1 MIIFA
6 DCCALPSCPCINDKL
21 KRMRTSLIA
30 RTAFFLLSAILPA
43 VSFSQDNIIDQVVW
57 VVGDEAILKSE
68 VEEERLVALSER
80 RDIDGDPYCVIPEQL
95 AIQKLFLNQ
104 AEIDSIEVGDSE
116 IISRVDA
123 QINFYIQQIGSEEK
137 VEEYFNKTM
146 TQIREKLRQNI
157 RDGLTAQRVQQ
168 EIVGEIKV
176 TPSEVRNYFNDLPY
190 DSIPYIPTNVEVQL
204 ITKEP
209 TVPQVEIDAVK
220 AKLREFTE
228 RVNSGETSFSTLA
241 LLYSEDP
248 GSRVRG
254 GELGF
259 MGRGQLLPEF
269 ANVAFNLQ
277 DPNKVSKIV
286 ETEYGY
292 HIIQLIEK
300 RGDRINCRHIL
311 LRPHV
316 PAEAIDSSLIALDS
330 IADNIRNGKY
340 TFEQA
345 ALYISDDKDTRLN
358 NGLMPNPYDNT
369 SKFQMQQLPQEIAKV
384 VDGLNVGEIS
394 DPFTMLDDN
403 GKEVCAIVKL
413 KTKIDGHKATISE
426 DYQRLKDLVM
436 EKLGEEKLKEWIK
449 EKLKT
454 TYVRI
459 DPEWRNCDFKYDG
472 WVKD

>member
-1 MIIFA
+1 MIRTIT
-6 DCCALPSCPCINDKL
+6 LPKPIL
-21 KRMRTSLIA
+21 LLISVII
-30 RTAFFLLSAILPA
+30 SAA
-43 VSFSQDNIIDQVVW
+43 TYAQDNIIDQVVW

-68 VEEERLVALSER
+68 VEEERLNALMEH
-80 RDIDGDPYCVIPEQL
+80 RDLDGDPYCVIPEQL

-104 AEIDSIEVGDSE
+104 AEIDSIEVTESE
-116 IISRVDA
+116 VIARLDA
-123 QINFYIQQIGSEEK
+123 QLNFMIQQIGSEEK

-157 RDGLTAQRVQQ
+157 HDGLTAQRMQQ
-168 EIVGEIKV
+168 EIVGETKV
-176 TPSEVRNYFNDLPY
+176 TPAEVRNFFNQLPY
-190 DSIPYIPTNVEVQL
+190 DSIPYIPTNVEVQI
-204 ITKEP
+204 ITREP
-209 TVPQVEIDAVK
+209 KVPQKEVDAVK
-220 AKLREFTE
+220 AQLREFTD
-228 RVNSGETSFSTLA
+228 RINSGETSFSTLA

-248 GSRVRG
+248 GSRMRG

-286 ETEYGY
+286 ETEYGF

-311 LRPHV
+311 LRPHI
-316 PAEAIDSSLIALDS
+316 PSEAIDSAMLTLDS
-330 IADNIRNGKY
+330 IADNIRNAKY

-345 ALYISDDKDTRLN
+345 ALYLSDDKDTRLN

-369 SKFQMQQLPQEIAKV
+369 SKFEMQQLPQEIARV
-384 VDGLNVGEIS
+384 VDALKVGEIS
-394 DPFTMLDDN
+394 DPFTMVTDN
-403 GKEVCAIVKL
+403 GMEVCAIVKL
-413 KTKIDGHKATISE
+413 KTKTEGHKATISE
-426 DYQRLKDLVM
+426 DYQRLKDLVTQQM
-436 EKLGEEKLKEWIK
+436 GEEKLKEWIK

-459 DPEWRNCDFKYDG
+459 DPAWRNCDFKYEG
-472 WVKD
+472 WIKE

>member
-1 MIIFA
+1 MKISVGLRAFLFVGLLLAAKICFA
-6 DCCALPSCPCINDKL
+6 
-21 KRMRTSLIA
+21 
-30 RTAFFLLSAILPA
+30 
-43 VSFSQDNIIDQVVW
+43 QDNVIDQVVW

-68 VEEERLVALSER
+68 VEEARLNALYER
-80 RDIDGDPYCVIPEQL
+80 RKIEGDPYCTIPEEI

-104 AEIDSIEVGDSE
+104 AKIDSIEVTDAE
-116 IISRVDA
+116 VIQRVDA
-123 QINFYIQQIGSEEK
+123 QLNWTIQQIGSEEK
-137 VEEYFNKTM
+137 MEEYFNKTK
-146 TQIREKLRQNI
+146 TQIREQLRQNI
-157 RDGLTAQRVQQ
+157 RDGLIAQKMQQ
-168 EIVGEIKV
+168 EIVGDIKL
-176 TPSEVRNYFNDLPY
+176 TPADVRNYYNQLPY
-190 DSIPYIPTNVEVQL
+190 DSIPYIPTTVEVQI

-209 TVPQVEIDAVK
+209 KVPQKEIDDVK

-228 RVNSGETSFSTLA
+228 RITSGESSFSTLA

-277 DPNKVSKIV
+277 EPKKVSKIV

-311 LRPHV
+311 MRPHV
-316 PAEAIDSSLIALDS
+316 PVEAVDSALIGLDS
-330 IADNIRNGKY
+330 IADNIRNAKY
-340 TFEQA
+340 SFDQA
-345 ALYISDDKDTRLN
+345 AYYISDDKDTRLN

-369 SKFQMQQLPQEIAKV
+369 SRFEMQQLPQEVARE
-384 VDGLNVGEIS
+384 VDKLKVGEIS
-394 DPFTMLDDN
+394 DPFTMLDEK
-403 GKEVCAIVKL
+403 GKEVCAIIKL
-413 KTKIDGHKATISE
+413 KSKIEGHKATLSD
-426 DYQRLKDLVM
+426 DYQRMKALVTA
-436 EKLGEEKLKEWIK
+436 KLGEEKIKEWIK

-459 DPEWRNCDFKYDG
+459 DPEWRNCEFKYEG
-472 WVKD
+472 WIKE

>member
-1 MIIFA
+1 M
-6 DCCALPSCPCINDKL
+6 L
-21 KRMRTSLIA
+21 
-30 RTAFFLLSAILPA
+30 
-43 VSFSQDNIIDQVVW
+43 FSQDNIIDQVVW

-68 VEEERLVALSER
+68 VEEERLAALSER

-104 AEIDSIEVGDSE
+104 AEIDSIEVDDSE

-123 QINFYIQQIGSEEK
+123 QINFFIQQIGSEEK

-146 TQIREKLRQNI
+146 TQIREKLRQNV

-176 TPSEVRNYFNDLPY
+176 TPAEVRNYFNSLPY
-190 DSIPYIPTNVEVQL
+190 DSIPYIPTNVEVQI

-228 RVNSGETSFSTLA
+228 RVTSGETSFSTLA

-316 PAEAIDSSLIALDS
+316 PAEAIDSSLVGLDS
-330 IADNIRNGKY
+330 IADNIRNNKY

-413 KTKIDGHKATISE
+413 KTKIEGHKATISE
-426 DYQRLKDLVM
+426 DYQRLKDLVTAKM
-436 EKLGEEKLKEWIK
+436 GEEKLKEWIK

-454 TYVRI
+454 TYGRI
-459 DPEWRNCDFKYDG
+459 DPEWRNCDFKYEG

>member
-1 MIIFA
+1 MIRIIT
-6 DCCALPSCPCINDKL
+6 LPKPIL
-21 KRMRTSLIA
+21 LLISVII
-30 RTAFFLLSAILPA
+30 SAA
-43 VSFSQDNIIDQVVW
+43 TYAQDNIIDQVVW

-68 VEEERLVALSER
+68 VEEERLNALMEH
-80 RDIDGDPYCVIPEQL
+80 RDLDGDPYCVIPEQL

-104 AEIDSIEVGDSE
+104 AEIDSIEVTESE
-116 IISRVDA
+116 VIARLDA
-123 QINFYIQQIGSEEK
+123 QLNFMIQQIGSEEK

-157 RDGLTAQRVQQ
+157 HDGLTAQRMQQ

-176 TPSEVRNYFNDLPY
+176 TPAEVRNFFNQLPY
-190 DSIPYIPTNVEVQL
+190 DSIPYIPTNVEVQI
-204 ITKEP
+204 ITREP
-209 TVPQVEIDAVK
+209 KVPQKEVDAVK
-220 AKLREFTE
+220 AQLREFTD
-228 RVNSGETSFSTLA
+228 RINSGETSFSTLA

-248 GSRVRG
+248 GSRMRG

-286 ETEYGY
+286 ETEYGF

-311 LRPHV
+311 LRPHI
-316 PAEAIDSSLIALDS
+316 PSEAIDSAMLTLDS
-330 IADNIRNGKY
+330 IADNIRNAKY

-345 ALYISDDKDTRLN
+345 ALYLSDDKDTRLN

-369 SKFQMQQLPQEIAKV
+369 SKFEMQQLPQEIARV
-384 VDGLNVGEIS
+384 VDALKVGEIS
-394 DPFTMLDDN
+394 DPFTMVTDN
-403 GKEVCAIVKL
+403 GMEVCAIVKL
-413 KTKIDGHKATISE
+413 KTKTEGHKATISE
-426 DYQRLKDLVM
+426 DYQRLKDLVTQQM
-436 EKLGEEKLKEWIK
+436 GEEKLKEWIK

-459 DPEWRNCDFKYDG
+459 DPAWRNCDFKYEG
-472 WVKD
+472 WIKE

>member
-1 MIIFA
+1 MIRTIT
-6 DCCALPSCPCINDKL
+6 LPKPIL
-21 KRMRTSLIA
+21 LLISVII
-30 RTAFFLLSAILPA
+30 SAA
-43 VSFSQDNIIDQVVW
+43 TYAQDNIIDQVVW

-68 VEEERLVALSER
+68 VEEERLNALMEH
-80 RDIDGDPYCVIPEQL
+80 RDLDGDPYCVIPEQL

-104 AEIDSIEVGDSE
+104 AEIDSIEVTESE
-116 IISRVDA
+116 VIARLDA
-123 QINFYIQQIGSEEK
+123 QLNFMIQQIGSEEK

-157 RDGLTAQRVQQ
+157 HDGLTAQRMQQ

-176 TPSEVRNYFNDLPY
+176 TPAEVRNFFNQLPY
-190 DSIPYIPTNVEVQL
+190 DSIPYIPTNVEVQI
-204 ITKEP
+204 ITREP
-209 TVPQVEIDAVK
+209 KVPQKEVDAVK
-220 AKLREFTE
+220 AQLREFAD
-228 RVNSGETSFSTLA
+228 RINSGETSFSTLA

-248 GSRVRG
+248 GSRMRG

-286 ETEYGY
+286 ETEYGF

-311 LRPHV
+311 LRPHI
-316 PAEAIDSSLIALDS
+316 PSEAIDSAMLTLDS
-330 IADNIRNGKY
+330 IADNIRNAKY

-345 ALYISDDKDTRLN
+345 ALYLSDDKDTRLN

-369 SKFQMQQLPQEIAKV
+369 SKFEMQQLPQEIARV
-384 VDGLNVGEIS
+384 VDALKVGEIS
-394 DPFTMLDDN
+394 DPFTMVTDN
-403 GKEVCAIVKL
+403 GMEVCAIVKL
-413 KTKIDGHKATISE
+413 KTKTEGHKATISE
-426 DYQRLKDLVM
+426 DYQRLKDLVTQQM
-436 EKLGEEKLKEWIK
+436 GEEKLKEWIK

-459 DPEWRNCDFKYDG
+459 DPAWRNCDFKYEG
-472 WVKD
+472 WIKE

>member
-1 MIIFA
+1 MKISVGLRAFLFVGLLLAAKICFA
-6 DCCALPSCPCINDKL
+6 
-21 KRMRTSLIA
+21 
-30 RTAFFLLSAILPA
+30 
-43 VSFSQDNIIDQVVW
+43 QDNVIDQVVW

-68 VEEERLVALSER
+68 VEEARLNALYER
-80 RDIDGDPYCVIPEQL
+80 RKIEGDPYCTIPEEI

-104 AEIDSIEVGDSE
+104 AKIDSIEVTDAE
-116 IISRVDA
+116 VIQRVDA
-123 QINFYIQQIGSEEK
+123 QLNWTIQQIGSEEK
-137 VEEYFNKTM
+137 MEEYFNKTK
-146 TQIREKLRQNI
+146 TQIREQLRQNI
-157 RDGLTAQRVQQ
+157 RDGLIAQKMQQ
-168 EIVGEIKV
+168 EIVGDIKL
-176 TPSEVRNYFNDLPY
+176 TPADVRNYYNQLPY
-190 DSIPYIPTNVEVQL
+190 DSIPYIPTTVEVQI

-209 TVPQVEIDAVK
+209 KVPQKEIDDVK

-228 RVNSGETSFSTLA
+228 RIISGESSFSTLA

-277 DPNKVSKIV
+277 DPKKVSKIV

-311 LRPHV
+311 MRPHV
-316 PAEAIDSSLIALDS
+316 PAEAVDSALIGLDS
-330 IADNIRNGKY
+330 IADNIRNAKY
-340 TFEQA
+340 SFDQA
-345 ALYISDDKDTRLN
+345 AYYISDDKDTRLN

-369 SKFQMQQLPQEIAKV
+369 SRFEMQQLPQEVARE
-384 VDGLNVGEIS
+384 VDKLKVGEIS
-394 DPFTMLDDN
+394 DPFTMLDEK
-403 GKEVCAIVKL
+403 GKEVCAIIKL
-413 KTKIDGHKATISE
+413 KSKIEGHKATLSD
-426 DYQRLKDLVM
+426 DYQRMKALVTA
-436 EKLGEEKLKEWIK
+436 KLGEEKIKEWIK

-459 DPEWRNCDFKYDG
+459 DPEWRNCEFKYEG
-472 WVKD
+472 WIKE

>member
-1 MIIFA
+1 MIRTIT
-6 DCCALPSCPCINDKL
+6 LPKPIL
-21 KRMRTSLIA
+21 LLISVII
-30 RTAFFLLSAILPA
+30 SAA
-43 VSFSQDNIIDQVVW
+43 TYAQDNIIDQVVW

-68 VEEERLVALSER
+68 VEEERLNALMEH
-80 RDIDGDPYCVIPEQL
+80 RDLDGDPYCVIPEQL

-104 AEIDSIEVGDSE
+104 AEIDSIEVTESE
-116 IISRVDA
+116 VIARLDA
-123 QINFYIQQIGSEEK
+123 QLNFMIRQIGSEEK

-157 RDGLTAQRVQQ
+157 HDGLTAQRMQQ

-176 TPSEVRNYFNDLPY
+176 TPAEVRNFFNQLPY
-190 DSIPYIPTNVEVQL
+190 DSIPYIPTNVEVQI
-204 ITKEP
+204 ITREP
-209 TVPQVEIDAVK
+209 KVPQKEVDAVK
-220 AKLREFTE
+220 AQLREFTD
-228 RVNSGETSFSTLA
+228 RINSGETSFSTLA

-248 GSRVRG
+248 GSRMRG

-286 ETEYGY
+286 ETEYGF

-311 LRPHV
+311 LRPHI
-316 PAEAIDSSLIALDS
+316 PSEAIDSAMLTLDS
-330 IADNIRNGKY
+330 IADNIRNAKY

-345 ALYISDDKDTRLN
+345 ALYLSDDKDTRLN

-369 SKFQMQQLPQEIAKV
+369 SKFEMQQLPQEIARV
-384 VDGLNVGEIS
+384 VDALKVGEIS
-394 DPFTMLDDN
+394 DPFTMVTDN
-403 GKEVCAIVKL
+403 GMEVCAIVKL
-413 KTKIDGHKATISE
+413 KTKTEGHKATISE
-426 DYQRLKDLVM
+426 DYQRLKDLVTQQM
-436 EKLGEEKLKEWIK
+436 GEEKLKEWIK

-459 DPEWRNCDFKYDG
+459 DPAWRNCDFKYEG
-472 WVKD
+472 WIKE

>member
-1 MIIFA
+1 MIRTIT
-6 DCCALPSCPCINDKL
+6 LPKPIL
-21 KRMRTSLIA
+21 LLISVI
-30 RTAFFLLSAILPA
+30 LSAA
-43 VSFSQDNIIDQVVW
+43 TYAQDNIIDQVVW

-68 VEEERLVALSER
+68 VEEERLNALMEH
-80 RDIDGDPYCVIPEQL
+80 RDLDGDPYCVIPEQL

-104 AEIDSIEVGDSE
+104 AEIDSIEVTESE
-116 IISRVDA
+116 VIARLDA
-123 QINFYIQQIGSEEK
+123 QLNFMIQQIGSEEK

-157 RDGLTAQRVQQ
+157 HDGLTAQRMQQ

-176 TPSEVRNYFNDLPY
+176 TPAEVRNFFNQLPY
-190 DSIPYIPTNVEVQL
+190 DSIPYIPTNVEVQI
-204 ITKEP
+204 ITREP
-209 TVPQVEIDAVK
+209 KVPQKEVDAVK
-220 AKLREFTE
+220 AQLREFAD
-228 RVNSGETSFSTLA
+228 RINSGETSFSTLA

-248 GSRVRG
+248 GSRMRG

-286 ETEYGY
+286 ETEYGF

-311 LRPHV
+311 LRPHI
-316 PAEAIDSSLIALDS
+316 PSEAIDSAMLTLDS
-330 IADNIRNGKY
+330 IADNIRNAKY

-345 ALYISDDKDTRLN
+345 ALYLSDDKDTRLN

-369 SKFQMQQLPQEIAKV
+369 SKFEMQQLPQEIARV
-384 VDGLNVGEIS
+384 VDALKVGEIS
-394 DPFTMLDDN
+394 DPFTMVTDN
-403 GKEVCAIVKL
+403 GMEVCAIVKL
-413 KTKIDGHKATISE
+413 KTKTEGHKATISE
-426 DYQRLKDLVM
+426 DYQRLKDLVTQQM
-436 EKLGEEKLKEWIK
+436 GEEKLKEWIK

-459 DPEWRNCDFKYDG
+459 DPAWRNCDFKYEG
-472 WVKD
+472 WIKE

>member
-1 MIIFA
+1 
-6 DCCALPSCPCINDKL
+6 
-21 KRMRTSLIA
+21 MRRSLIVK
-30 RTAFFLLSAILPA
+30 TTVILLSLIFPA
-43 VSFSQDNIIDQVVW
+43 MLFSQDNIIDQVVW

-68 VEEERLVALSER
+68 VEEERLAALSER

-104 AEIDSIEVGDSE
+104 AEIDSIEVDDSE

-123 QINFYIQQIGSEEK
+123 QVNFFIQQIGSEEK

-146 TQIREKLRQNI
+146 TQIREKLRQNV

-176 TPSEVRNYFNDLPY
+176 TPAEVRNYFNSLPY
-190 DSIPYIPTNVEVQL
+190 DSIPYIPTNVEVQI

-316 PAEAIDSSLIALDS
+316 PAEAIDSSLVGLDS
-330 IADNIRNGKY
+330 IADNIRNNKY

-394 DPFTMLDDN
+394 DPFTMLDGN

-413 KTKIDGHKATISE
+413 KTKIEGHKATISE
-426 DYQRLKDLVM
+426 DYQRLKDLVTAKM
-436 EKLGEEKLKEWIK
+436 GEEKLKEWIK

-459 DPEWRNCDFKYDG
+459 DPEWRNCDFKYEG

>member
-1 MIIFA
+1 MIRTIT
-6 DCCALPSCPCINDKL
+6 LL
-21 KRMRTSLIA
+21 KPILLLISVII
-30 RTAFFLLSAILPA
+30 SAA
-43 VSFSQDNIIDQVVW
+43 TYAQDNIIDQVVW

-68 VEEERLVALSER
+68 VEEERLNALMEH
-80 RDIDGDPYCVIPEQL
+80 RDLDGDPYCVIPEQL

-104 AEIDSIEVGDSE
+104 AEIDSIEVTESE
-116 IISRVDA
+116 VIARLDA
-123 QINFYIQQIGSEEK
+123 QLNFMIQQIGSEEK

-157 RDGLTAQRVQQ
+157 HDGLTAQRMQQ

-176 TPSEVRNYFNDLPY
+176 TPAEVRNFFNQLPY
-190 DSIPYIPTNVEVQL
+190 DSIPYIPTNVEVQI
-204 ITKEP
+204 ITREP
-209 TVPQVEIDAVK
+209 KVPQKEVDAVK
-220 AKLREFTE
+220 AQLREFTD
-228 RVNSGETSFSTLA
+228 RINSGETSFSTLA

-248 GSRVRG
+248 GSRMRG

-286 ETEYGY
+286 ETEYGF

-311 LRPHV
+311 LRPHI
-316 PAEAIDSSLIALDS
+316 PSEAIDSAMLTLDS
-330 IADNIRNGKY
+330 IADNIRNAKY

-345 ALYISDDKDTRLN
+345 ALYLSDDKDTRLN

-369 SKFQMQQLPQEIAKV
+369 SKFEMQQLPQEIARV
-384 VDGLNVGEIS
+384 VNALKVGEIS
-394 DPFTMLDDN
+394 DPFTMVTDN
-403 GKEVCAIVKL
+403 GMEVCAIVKL
-413 KTKIDGHKATISE
+413 KTKTEGHKATISE
-426 DYQRLKDLVM
+426 DYQRLKDLVTQQM
-436 EKLGEEKLKEWIK
+436 GEEKLKEWIK

-459 DPEWRNCDFKYDG
+459 DPAWRNCDFKYEG
-472 WVKD
+472 WIKE

>member
-1 MIIFA
+1 MIRTIT
-6 DCCALPSCPCINDKL
+6 LPKPIL
-21 KRMRTSLIA
+21 LLISVII
-30 RTAFFLLSAILPA
+30 SAA
-43 VSFSQDNIIDQVVW
+43 TYAQDNIIDQVVW

-68 VEEERLVALSER
+68 VEEERLNALMEH
-80 RDIDGDPYCVIPEQL
+80 RDLDGDPYCVIPEQL

-104 AEIDSIEVGDSE
+104 AEIDSIEVTESE
-116 IISRVDA
+116 VIARLDA
-123 QINFYIQQIGSEEK
+123 QLNFMIQQIGSEEK

-157 RDGLTAQRVQQ
+157 HDGLTAQRMQQ

-176 TPSEVRNYFNDLPY
+176 TPAEVRNFFNQLPY
-190 DSIPYIPTNVEVQL
+190 DSIPYIPTNVEVQI
-204 ITKEP
+204 ITREP
-209 TVPQVEIDAVK
+209 KVPQKEVDAVK
-220 AKLREFTE
+220 AQLREFTD
-228 RVNSGETSFSTLA
+228 RINSGETSFSTLA

-248 GSRVRG
+248 GSRMRG

-286 ETEYGY
+286 ETEYGF

-311 LRPHV
+311 LRPHI
-316 PAEAIDSSLIALDS
+316 PSEAIDSAMLTLDS
-330 IADNIRNGKY
+330 IADNIRNAKY

-345 ALYISDDKDTRLN
+345 ALYLSDDKDTKLN

-369 SKFQMQQLPQEIAKV
+369 SKFEMQQLPQEIARV
-384 VDGLNVGEIS
+384 VDALKVGEIS
-394 DPFTMLDDN
+394 DPFTMVTDN
-403 GKEVCAIVKL
+403 GMEVCAIVKL
-413 KTKIDGHKATISE
+413 KTKTEGHKATISE
-426 DYQRLKDLVM
+426 DYQRLKDLVTQQM
-436 EKLGEEKLKEWIK
+436 GEEKLKEWIK

-459 DPEWRNCDFKYDG
+459 DPAWRNCDFKYEG
-472 WVKD
+472 WIKE

>member
-1 MIIFA
+1 MIRTIT
-6 DCCALPSCPCINDKL
+6 LL
-21 KRMRTSLIA
+21 KPILLLISVII
-30 RTAFFLLSAILPA
+30 SAA
-43 VSFSQDNIIDQVVW
+43 TYAQDNIIDQVVW

-68 VEEERLVALSER
+68 VEEERLNALMEH
-80 RDIDGDPYCVIPEQL
+80 RDLDGDPYCVIPEQL

-104 AEIDSIEVGDSE
+104 AEIDSIEVTESE
-116 IISRVDA
+116 VIARLDA
-123 QINFYIQQIGSEEK
+123 QLNFMIQQIGSEEK

-157 RDGLTAQRVQQ
+157 HDGLTAQRMQQ

-176 TPSEVRNYFNDLPY
+176 TPAEVRNFFNQLPY
-190 DSIPYIPTNVEVQL
+190 DSIPYIPTNVEVQI
-204 ITKEP
+204 ITREP
-209 TVPQVEIDAVK
+209 KVPQKEVDAVK
-220 AKLREFTE
+220 AQLREFAD
-228 RVNSGETSFSTLA
+228 RINSGETSFSTLA

-248 GSRVRG
+248 GSRMRG

-286 ETEYGY
+286 ETEYGF

-311 LRPHV
+311 LRPHI
-316 PAEAIDSSLIALDS
+316 PSEAIDSAMLTLDS
-330 IADNIRNGKY
+330 IADNIRNAKY

-345 ALYISDDKDTRLN
+345 ALYLSDDKDTRLN

-369 SKFQMQQLPQEIAKV
+369 SKFEMQQLPQEIARV
-384 VDGLNVGEIS
+384 VDALKVGEIS
-394 DPFTMLDDN
+394 DPFTMVTDN
-403 GKEVCAIVKL
+403 GMEVCAIVKL
-413 KTKIDGHKATISE
+413 KTKTEGHKATISE
-426 DYQRLKDLVM
+426 DYQRLKDLVTQQM
-436 EKLGEEKLKEWIK
+436 GEEKLKEWIK

-459 DPEWRNCDFKYDG
+459 DPAWRNCDFKYEG
-472 WVKD
+472 WIKE

>member
-1 MIIFA
+1 MIRTIT
-6 DCCALPSCPCINDKL
+6 LPKPIL
-21 KRMRTSLIA
+21 LLISVII
-30 RTAFFLLSAILPA
+30 SAA
-43 VSFSQDNIIDQVVW
+43 TYAQDNIIDQVVW

-68 VEEERLVALSER
+68 VEEERLNALMEH
-80 RDIDGDPYCVIPEQL
+80 RDLDGDPYCVIPEQL

-104 AEIDSIEVGDSE
+104 AEIDSIEVTESE
-116 IISRVDA
+116 VIARLDA
-123 QINFYIQQIGSEEK
+123 QLNFMIQQIGSEEK

-157 RDGLTAQRVQQ
+157 HDGLTAQRMQQ

-176 TPSEVRNYFNDLPY
+176 TPAEVRNFFNQLPY
-190 DSIPYIPTNVEVQL
+190 DSIPYIPTNVEVQI
-204 ITKEP
+204 ITREP
-209 TVPQVEIDAVK
+209 KVPQKEVDAVK
-220 AKLREFTE
+220 AQLREFTD
-228 RVNSGETSFSTLA
+228 RINSGETSFSTLA

-248 GSRVRG
+248 GSRMRG

-286 ETEYGY
+286 ETEYGF

-311 LRPHV
+311 LRPHI
-316 PAEAIDSSLIALDS
+316 PSEAIDSAMLTLDS
-330 IADNIRNGKY
+330 ITDNIRNAKY

-345 ALYISDDKDTRLN
+345 ALYLSDDKDTRLN

-369 SKFQMQQLPQEIAKV
+369 SKFEMQQLPQEIARV
-384 VDGLNVGEIS
+384 VDALKVGEIS
-394 DPFTMLDDN
+394 DPFTMVTDN
-403 GKEVCAIVKL
+403 GMEVCAIVKL
-413 KTKIDGHKATISE
+413 KTKTEGHKATISE
-426 DYQRLKDLVM
+426 DYQRLKDLVTQQM
-436 EKLGEEKLKEWIK
+436 GEEKLKEWIK

-459 DPEWRNCDFKYDG
+459 DPAWRNCDFKYEG
-472 WVKD
+472 WIKE

>member
-1 MIIFA
+1 MIQTIT
-6 DCCALPSCPCINDKL
+6 LPKPIL
-21 KRMRTSLIA
+21 LLISVII
-30 RTAFFLLSAILPA
+30 SAA
-43 VSFSQDNIIDQVVW
+43 TYAQDNIIDQVVW

-68 VEEERLVALSER
+68 VEEERLNALMEH
-80 RDIDGDPYCVIPEQL
+80 RDLDGDPYCVIPEQL

-104 AEIDSIEVGDSE
+104 AEIDSIEVTESE
-116 IISRVDA
+116 VIARLDA
-123 QINFYIQQIGSEEK
+123 QLNFMIQQIGSEEK

-157 RDGLTAQRVQQ
+157 HDGLTAQRMQQ

-176 TPSEVRNYFNDLPY
+176 TPAEVRNFFNQLPY
-190 DSIPYIPTNVEVQL
+190 DSIPYIPTNVEVQI
-204 ITKEP
+204 ITREP
-209 TVPQVEIDAVK
+209 KVPQKEVDAVK
-220 AKLREFTE
+220 AQLREFTD
-228 RVNSGETSFSTLA
+228 RINSGETSFSTLA

-248 GSRVRG
+248 GSRMRG

-286 ETEYGY
+286 ETEYGF

-311 LRPHV
+311 LRPHI
-316 PAEAIDSSLIALDS
+316 PSEAIDSAMLTLDS
-330 IADNIRNGKY
+330 IADNIRNAKY
-340 TFEQA
+340 TCEQA
-345 ALYISDDKDTRLN
+345 ALYLSDDKDTRLN

-369 SKFQMQQLPQEIAKV
+369 SKFEMQQLPQEIARV
-384 VDGLNVGEIS
+384 VDALKVGEIS
-394 DPFTMLDDN
+394 DPFTMVTDN
-403 GKEVCAIVKL
+403 GMEVCAIVKL
-413 KTKIDGHKATISE
+413 KTKTEGHKATISE
-426 DYQRLKDLVM
+426 DYQRLKDLVTQQM
-436 EKLGEEKLKEWIK
+436 GEEKLKEWIK

-459 DPEWRNCDFKYDG
+459 DPAWRNCDFKYEG
-472 WVKD
+472 WIKE

>member
-1 MIIFA
+1 MIRTIT
-6 DCCALPSCPCINDKL
+6 LPKPIL
-21 KRMRTSLIA
+21 LLISVII
-30 RTAFFLLSAILPA
+30 SAA
-43 VSFSQDNIIDQVVW
+43 TYAQDNIIDQVVW
-57 VVGDEAILKSE
+57 VIGDEAILKSE
-68 VEEERLVALSER
+68 VEEERLNALMEH
-80 RDIDGDPYCVIPEQL
+80 RDLDGDPYCVIPEQL

-104 AEIDSIEVGDSE
+104 AEIDSIEVTESE
-116 IISRVDA
+116 VIARLDA
-123 QINFYIQQIGSEEK
+123 QLNFMIQQIGSEEK

-157 RDGLTAQRVQQ
+157 HDGLTAQRMQQ

-176 TPSEVRNYFNDLPY
+176 TPAEVRNFFNQLPY
-190 DSIPYIPTNVEVQL
+190 DSIPYIPTNVEVQI
-204 ITKEP
+204 ITREP
-209 TVPQVEIDAVK
+209 KVPQKEVDAVK
-220 AKLREFTE
+220 AQLREFTD
-228 RVNSGETSFSTLA
+228 RINSGETSFSTLA

-248 GSRVRG
+248 GSRMRG

-286 ETEYGY
+286 ETEYGF

-311 LRPHV
+311 LRPHI
-316 PAEAIDSSLIALDS
+316 PSEAIDSAMLTLDS
-330 IADNIRNGKY
+330 IADNIRNAKY

-345 ALYISDDKDTRLN
+345 ALYLSDDKDTRLN

-369 SKFQMQQLPQEIAKV
+369 SKFEMQQLPQEIARV
-384 VDGLNVGEIS
+384 VDALKVGEIS
-394 DPFTMLDDN
+394 DPFTMVTDN
-403 GKEVCAIVKL
+403 GMEVCAIVKL
-413 KTKIDGHKATISE
+413 KTKTEGHKATISE
-426 DYQRLKDLVM
+426 DYQRLKDLVTQQM
-436 EKLGEEKLKEWIK
+436 GAEKLKEWIK

-459 DPEWRNCDFKYDG
+459 DPAWRNCDFKYEG
-472 WVKD
+472 WIKE

>member
-1 MIIFA
+1 MKISIGLRAFLFIGLLLAAKICFA
-6 DCCALPSCPCINDKL
+6 
-21 KRMRTSLIA
+21 
-30 RTAFFLLSAILPA
+30 
-43 VSFSQDNIIDQVVW
+43 QDNVIDQVVW

-68 VEEERLVALSER
+68 VEEARLNALYER
-80 RDIDGDPYCVIPEQL
+80 RKIEGDPYCTIPEEI

-104 AEIDSIEVGDSE
+104 AKIDSIEVTDAE
-116 IISRVDA
+116 VIQRVDA
-123 QINFYIQQIGSEEK
+123 QLNWTIQQIGSEEK
-137 VEEYFNKTM
+137 MEEYFNKTK
-146 TQIREKLRQNI
+146 TQIREQLRQNI
-157 RDGLTAQRVQQ
+157 RDGLIAQKMQQ
-168 EIVGEIKV
+168 EIVGDIKL
-176 TPSEVRNYFNDLPY
+176 TPADVRNYYNQLPY
-190 DSIPYIPTNVEVQL
+190 DSIPYIPTTVEVQI

-209 TVPQVEIDAVK
+209 KVPQKEIDDVK

-228 RVNSGETSFSTLA
+228 RITSGESSFSTLA

-277 DPNKVSKIV
+277 DPKKVSKIV

-311 LRPHV
+311 MRPHV
-316 PAEAIDSSLIALDS
+316 PAEAVDSALIGLDS
-330 IADNIRNGKY
+330 IADNIRNAKY
-340 TFEQA
+340 TFDQA
-345 ALYISDDKDTRLN
+345 AYYISDDKDTRLN

-369 SKFQMQQLPQEIAKV
+369 SRFEMQQLPQEVARE
-384 VDGLNVGEIS
+384 VDKLKVGEIS
-394 DPFTMLDDN
+394 DPFTMLDEK
-403 GKEVCAIVKL
+403 GKEVCAIIKL
-413 KTKIDGHKATISE
+413 KSKIEGHKATLSD
-426 DYQRLKDLVM
+426 DYQRMKALVT
-436 EKLGEEKLKEWIK
+436 EKLGEEKIKEWIK

-459 DPEWRNCDFKYDG
+459 DPEWRNCEFKYEG
-472 WVKD
+472 WIKE

>member
-1 MIIFA
+1 
-6 DCCALPSCPCINDKL
+6 
-21 KRMRTSLIA
+21 MRTSLIA

>member
-1 MIIFA
+1 
-6 DCCALPSCPCINDKL
+6 
-21 KRMRTSLIA
+21 MRRSLIVK
-30 RTAFFLLSAILPA
+30 TTLILLSLIFPVML
-43 VSFSQDNIIDQVVW
+43 FSQDNIIDQVVW

-68 VEEERLVALSER
+68 VEEERLAALSER

-116 IISRVDA
+116 VISRVDA
-123 QINFYIQQIGSEEK
+123 QINFFIQQIGSEEK

-146 TQIREKLRQNI
+146 TQIREKLRQNV

-176 TPSEVRNYFNDLPY
+176 TPAEVRNYFNSLPY
-190 DSIPYIPTNVEVQL
+190 DSIPYIPTNVEVQI

-316 PAEAIDSSLIALDS
+316 PAEAIDSSLVGLDS
-330 IADNIRNGKY
+330 IADNIRNNKY

-413 KTKIDGHKATISE
+413 KTKIEGHKATISE
-426 DYQRLKDLVM
+426 DYQRLKDLVTAKM
-436 EKLGEEKLKEWIK
+436 GEEKLKEWIK

-459 DPEWRNCDFKYDG
+459 DPEWRNCDFKYEG

>member
-1 MIIFA
+1 M
-6 DCCALPSCPCINDKL
+6 L
-21 KRMRTSLIA
+21 
-30 RTAFFLLSAILPA
+30 
-43 VSFSQDNIIDQVVW
+43 FSQDNIIDQVVW

-68 VEEERLVALSER
+68 VEEERLAALSER

-116 IISRVDA
+116 VISRVDA
-123 QINFYIQQIGSEEK
+123 QINFFIQQIGSEEK

-146 TQIREKLRQNI
+146 TQIREKLRQNV

-176 TPSEVRNYFNDLPY
+176 TPAEVRNYFNSLPY
-190 DSIPYIPTNVEVQL
+190 DSIPYIPTNVEVQI

-316 PAEAIDSSLIALDS
+316 PAEAIDSSLVGLDS
-330 IADNIRNGKY
+330 IADNIRNNKY

-413 KTKIDGHKATISE
+413 KTKIEGHKATISE
-426 DYQRLKDLVM
+426 DYQRLKDLVTAKM
-436 EKLGEEKLKEWIK
+436 GEEKLKEWIK

-459 DPEWRNCDFKYDG
+459 DPEWRNCDFKYEG

>member
-1 MIIFA
+1 MIRTIT
-6 DCCALPSCPCINDKL
+6 LPKPIL
-21 KRMRTSLIA
+21 LLISVII
-30 RTAFFLLSAILPA
+30 SAA
-43 VSFSQDNIIDQVVW
+43 TYAQDNIIDQVVW

-68 VEEERLVALSER
+68 VEEERLNALMEH
-80 RDIDGDPYCVIPEQL
+80 RDLDGDPYCVIPEQL

-104 AEIDSIEVGDSE
+104 AEIDSIEVTESE
-116 IISRVDA
+116 VIARLDA
-123 QINFYIQQIGSEEK
+123 QLNFMIQQIGSEEK

-157 RDGLTAQRVQQ
+157 HDGLTAQRMQQ

-176 TPSEVRNYFNDLPY
+176 TPAEVRNFFNQLPY
-190 DSIPYIPTNVEVQL
+190 DSIPYIPTNVEVQI
-204 ITKEP
+204 ITREP
-209 TVPQVEIDAVK
+209 KVPQKEVDAVK
-220 AKLREFTE
+220 AQLREFTD
-228 RVNSGETSFSTLA
+228 RINSGETSFSTLA

-248 GSRVRG
+248 GSRMRG

-286 ETEYGY
+286 ETEYGF

-311 LRPHV
+311 LRPHI
-316 PAEAIDSSLIALDS
+316 PSEAIDSAMLTLDS
-330 IADNIRNGKY
+330 IADNIRNAKY
-340 TFEQA
+340 SFEQA
-345 ALYISDDKDTRLN
+345 ALYLSDDKDTRLN

-369 SKFQMQQLPQEIAKV
+369 SKFEMQQLPQEIARV
-384 VDGLNVGEIS
+384 VDALKVGEIS
-394 DPFTMLDDN
+394 DPFTMVTDN
-403 GKEVCAIVKL
+403 GIEVCAIVKL
-413 KTKIDGHKATISE
+413 KTKTEGHKATISE
-426 DYQRLKDLVM
+426 DYQRLKDLVTQQM
-436 EKLGEEKLKEWIK
+436 GEEKLKEWIK

-459 DPEWRNCDFKYDG
+459 DPAWRNCDFKYEG
-472 WVKD
+472 WIKE

>member
-1 MIIFA
+1 MIRTIT
-6 DCCALPSCPCINDKL
+6 LPKPIL
-21 KRMRTSLIA
+21 LLISVII
-30 RTAFFLLSAILPA
+30 SAA
-43 VSFSQDNIIDQVVW
+43 TYAQDNIIDQVVW

-68 VEEERLVALSER
+68 VEEERLNALMEH
-80 RDIDGDPYCVIPEQL
+80 RDLDGDPYCVIPEQL

-104 AEIDSIEVGDSE
+104 AEIDSIEVTESE
-116 IISRVDA
+116 VIARLDA
-123 QINFYIQQIGSEEK
+123 QLNFMIQQIGSEEK

-157 RDGLTAQRVQQ
+157 HDGLTAQRMQQ

-176 TPSEVRNYFNDLPY
+176 TPAEVRNFFNQLPY
-190 DSIPYIPTNVEVQL
+190 DSIPYIPTNVEVQI
-204 ITKEP
+204 ITREP
-209 TVPQVEIDAVK
+209 KVPQKEVDAVK
-220 AKLREFTE
+220 AQLREFTD
-228 RVNSGETSFSTLA
+228 RINSGETSFSTLA

-248 GSRVRG
+248 GSRMRG

-286 ETEYGY
+286 ETEYGF

-311 LRPHV
+311 LRPHI
-316 PAEAIDSSLIALDS
+316 PSEAIDSAMLTLDS
-330 IADNIRNGKY
+330 IADNIRNAKY

-345 ALYISDDKDTRLN
+345 ALYLSDDKDTRLN

-369 SKFQMQQLPQEIAKV
+369 SKFEMQQLPQEIARV
-384 VDGLNVGEIS
+384 VDALKVGEIS
-394 DPFTMLDDN
+394 DPFTMVTDN
-403 GKEVCAIVKL
+403 GMEVCAIVKL
-413 KTKIDGHKATISE
+413 KTKSEGHKATISE
-426 DYQRLKDLVM
+426 DYQRLKDLVTQQM
-436 EKLGEEKLKEWIK
+436 GEEKLKEWIK

-459 DPEWRNCDFKYDG
+459 DPAWRNCDFKYAG
-472 WVKD
+472 WIKE

>member
-1 MIIFA
+1 M
-6 DCCALPSCPCINDKL
+6 L
-21 KRMRTSLIA
+21 
-30 RTAFFLLSAILPA
+30 
-43 VSFSQDNIIDQVVW
+43 FSQDNIIDQVVW

-68 VEEERLVALSER
+68 VEEERLAALSER

-104 AEIDSIEVGDSE
+104 AEIDSIEVDDSE

-123 QINFYIQQIGSEEK
+123 QINFFIQQIGSEEK

-146 TQIREKLRQNI
+146 TQIREKLRKNV

-176 TPSEVRNYFNDLPY
+176 TPAEVRNYFNSLPY
-190 DSIPYIPTNVEVQL
+190 DSIPYIPTNVEVQI

-228 RVNSGETSFSTLA
+228 RVTSGETSFSTLA
-241 LLYSEDP
+241 LLYSEDS

-316 PAEAIDSSLIALDS
+316 PAEAIDSSLVGLDS
-330 IADNIRNGKY
+330 IADNIRNNKY

-413 KTKIDGHKATISE
+413 KTKIEGHKATISE
-426 DYQRLKDLVM
+426 DYQRLKDLVTAKM
-436 EKLGEEKLKEWIK
+436 GEEKLKEWIK

-459 DPEWRNCDFKYDG
+459 DPEWRNCDFKYEG

>member
-1 MIIFA
+1 MIRIIT
-6 DCCALPSCPCINDKL
+6 LPKPIL
-21 KRMRTSLIA
+21 LLISVII
-30 RTAFFLLSAILPA
+30 SAA
-43 VSFSQDNIIDQVVW
+43 TYAQDNIIDQVVW

-68 VEEERLVALSER
+68 VEEERLNALMEH
-80 RDIDGDPYCVIPEQL
+80 RDLDGDPYCVIPEQL

-104 AEIDSIEVGDSE
+104 AEIDSIEVTESE
-116 IISRVDA
+116 VIARLDA
-123 QINFYIQQIGSEEK
+123 QLNFMIQQIGSEEK

-157 RDGLTAQRVQQ
+157 HDGLTAQRMQQ

-176 TPSEVRNYFNDLPY
+176 TPAEVRNFFNQLPY
-190 DSIPYIPTNVEVQL
+190 DSIPYIPTNVEVQI
-204 ITKEP
+204 ITREP
-209 TVPQVEIDAVK
+209 KVPQKEVDAVK
-220 AKLREFTE
+220 AQLREFTD
-228 RVNSGETSFSTLA
+228 RINSGETSFSTLA

-248 GSRVRG
+248 GSRMRG

-286 ETEYGY
+286 ETEYGF

-311 LRPHV
+311 LRPHI
-316 PAEAIDSSLIALDS
+316 PSEAIDSAMLTLDS
-330 IADNIRNGKY
+330 IADNIRNTKY

-345 ALYISDDKDTRLN
+345 ALYLSDDKDTRLN

-369 SKFQMQQLPQEIAKV
+369 SKFEMQQLPQEIARV
-384 VDGLNVGEIS
+384 VDALKVGEIS
-394 DPFTMLDDN
+394 DPFTMVTDN
-403 GKEVCAIVKL
+403 GMEVCAIVKL
-413 KTKIDGHKATISE
+413 KTKTEGHKATISE
-426 DYQRLKDLVM
+426 DYQRLKDLVTQQM
-436 EKLGEEKLKEWIK
+436 GEEKLKEWIK

-459 DPEWRNCDFKYDG
+459 DPAWRNCDFKYEG
-472 WVKD
+472 WIKE

>member
-1 MIIFA
+1 MRQFLFIGLLIISA
-6 DCCALPSCPCINDKL
+6 S
-21 KRMRTSLIA
+21 
-30 RTAFFLLSAILPA
+30 LSA
-43 VSFSQDNIIDQVVW
+43 QDNVIDQVVW

-68 VEEERLVALSER
+68 VEEARLNALYER
-80 RDIDGDPYCVIPEQL
+80 RKIDGDPYCVIPEEI

-104 AEIDSIEVGDSE
+104 AEIDSIEVTDAE
-116 IISRVDA
+116 VLQRVDA
-123 QINFYIQQIGSEEK
+123 QLNWTIQQIGSEEK
-137 VEEYFNKTM
+137 MEEYFNKTK
-146 TQIREKLRQNI
+146 TQIKEKLRQNI
-157 RDGLTAQRVQQ
+157 RDGLIAQKMQQ
-168 EIVGEIKV
+168 EIVGDIKV
-176 TPSEVRNYFNDLPY
+176 TPAEVRNFFNELPY
-190 DSIPYIPTNVEVQL
+190 DSIPYIPTTVEVQI

-209 TVPQVEIDAVK
+209 KVPQKEIDDVK
-220 AKLREFTE
+220 AKLRDFTD
-228 RVNSGETSFSTLA
+228 RINSGESSFTTLA

-277 DPNKVSKIV
+277 DTKKVSKIV

-316 PAEAIDSSLIALDS
+316 PAEAIDSALVGLDS
-330 IADNIRNGKY
+330 IADNIRNAKY
-340 TFEQA
+340 SFEQA
-345 ALYISDDKDTRLN
+345 AYYISDDKSTRLN

-369 SKFQMQQLPQEIAKV
+369 SKFEMQQLPQEIAREIDNLK
-384 VDGLNVGEIS
+384 VGEIS
-394 DPFTMLDDN
+394 DPFTMLDDK

-413 KTKIDGHKATISE
+413 KAKTEGHKATLSD
-426 DYQRLKDLVM
+426 DYQRVKALVT
-436 EKLGEEKLKEWIK
+436 EKLGEQKIKDWIK

-459 DPEWRNCDFKYDG
+459 DPEWRNCEFKYEG
-472 WVKD
+472 WIKE

>member
-1 MIIFA
+1 M
-6 DCCALPSCPCINDKL
+6 L
-21 KRMRTSLIA
+21 
-30 RTAFFLLSAILPA
+30 
-43 VSFSQDNIIDQVVW
+43 FSQDNIIDQVVW

-68 VEEERLVALSER
+68 VEEERLAALSER

-104 AEIDSIEVGDSE
+104 AEIDSIEVDDSE

-123 QINFYIQQIGSEEK
+123 QINFFIQQIGSEEK

-146 TQIREKLRQNI
+146 TQIREKLRKNV

-176 TPSEVRNYFNDLPY
+176 TPAEVRNYFNSLPY
-190 DSIPYIPTNVEVQL
+190 DSIPYIPTNVEVQI

-228 RVNSGETSFSTLA
+228 RVTSGETSFSTLA

-316 PAEAIDSSLIALDS
+316 PAEAIDSSLVGLDS
-330 IADNIRNGKY
+330 IADNIRNNKY

-413 KTKIDGHKATISE
+413 KTKIEGHKATISE
-426 DYQRLKDLVM
+426 DYQRLKDLVTAKM
-436 EKLGEEKLKEWIK
+436 GEEKLKEWIK

-459 DPEWRNCDFKYDG
+459 DPEWRNCDFKYEG

>member
-1 MIIFA
+1 MIRTIT
-6 DCCALPSCPCINDKL
+6 LL
-21 KRMRTSLIA
+21 KPILLLISVII
-30 RTAFFLLSAILPA
+30 SAA
-43 VSFSQDNIIDQVVW
+43 TYAQDNIIDQVVW

-68 VEEERLVALSER
+68 VEEERLNALMEH
-80 RDIDGDPYCVIPEQL
+80 RDLDGDPYCVIPEQL

-104 AEIDSIEVGDSE
+104 AEIDSIEVTESE
-116 IISRVDA
+116 VIARLDA
-123 QINFYIQQIGSEEK
+123 QLNFMIQQIGSEEK

-157 RDGLTAQRVQQ
+157 HDGLTAQRMQQ

-176 TPSEVRNYFNDLPY
+176 TPAEVRNFFNQLPY
-190 DSIPYIPTNVEVQL
+190 DSIPYIPTNVEVQI
-204 ITKEP
+204 ITREP
-209 TVPQVEIDAVK
+209 KVPQKEVDAVK
-220 AKLREFTE
+220 AQLREFTD
-228 RVNSGETSFSTLA
+228 RINSGETSFSTLA

-248 GSRVRG
+248 GSRMRG

-286 ETEYGY
+286 ETEYGF

-311 LRPHV
+311 LRPHI
-316 PAEAIDSSLIALDS
+316 PSEAIDSAMLTLDS
-330 IADNIRNGKY
+330 IADNIRNAKY

-345 ALYISDDKDTRLN
+345 ALYLSDDKDTRLN

-369 SKFQMQQLPQEIAKV
+369 SKFEMQQLPQEIARV
-384 VDGLNVGEIS
+384 VDVLKVGEIS
-394 DPFTMLDDN
+394 DPFTMVTDN
-403 GKEVCAIVKL
+403 GMEVCAIVKL
-413 KTKIDGHKATISE
+413 KTKSEGHKATISE
-426 DYQRLKDLVM
+426 DYQRLKDLVTQQM
-436 EKLGEEKLKEWIK
+436 GEEKLKEWIK

-459 DPEWRNCDFKYDG
+459 DPAWRNCDFKYEG
-472 WVKD
+472 WIKE

>member
-1 MIIFA
+1 MKIGI
-6 DCCALPSCPCINDKL
+6 CLRK
-21 KRMRTSLIA
+21 
-30 RTAFFLLSAILPA
+30 FLFGGMFLAASGLYA
-43 VSFSQDNIIDQVVW
+43 QDNVIDQVVW

-68 VEEERLVALSER
+68 VEEARLNALYER
-80 RDIDGDPYCVIPEQL
+80 RKIEGDPYCTIPEEI

-104 AEIDSIEVGDSE
+104 AEIDSIEVTDAE
-116 IISRVDA
+116 VIQRVDA
-123 QINFYIQQIGSEEK
+123 QLNWTIQQIGSEEK
-137 VEEYFNKTM
+137 MEEYFNKTK
-146 TQIREKLRQNI
+146 TQIREQLRQNI
-157 RDGLTAQRVQQ
+157 RDGLIAQKMQQ
-168 EIVGEIKV
+168 EIVGDIKL
-176 TPSEVRNYFNDLPY
+176 TPADVRNYFNQLPY
-190 DSIPYIPTNVEVQL
+190 DSIPYIPTTVEVQI

-209 TVPQVEIDAVK
+209 KVPQKEIDDVK
-220 AKLREFTE
+220 ARLRDFTE
-228 RVNSGETSFSTLA
+228 RITSGESSFSTLA

-277 DPNKVSKIV
+277 DPKKVSKIV

-311 LRPHV
+311 MRPHV
-316 PAEAIDSSLIALDS
+316 PAESVDSALIGLDS
-330 IADNIRNGKY
+330 IADNIRNAKY

-345 ALYISDDKDTRLN
+345 AYYISDDKDTRLN

-369 SKFQMQQLPQEIAKV
+369 SKFEMQHLPQEIARE
-384 VDGLNVGEIS
+384 VDKLKVGEIS
-394 DPFTMLDDN
+394 DPFTMLDEN
-403 GKEVCAIVKL
+403 GKEICAVIKL
-413 KTKIDGHKATISE
+413 KSRTEGHKATLSD
-426 DYQRLKDLVM
+426 DYQRMKALVT
-436 EKLGEEKLKEWIK
+436 EKLGEEKIKEWIK

-459 DPEWRNCDFKYDG
+459 DPEWRNCEFKYEG
-472 WVKD
+472 WIKE

>member
-1 MIIFA
+1 MIRTIT
-6 DCCALPSCPCINDKL
+6 LPKPIL
-21 KRMRTSLIA
+21 LLISVII
-30 RTAFFLLSAILPA
+30 SAA
-43 VSFSQDNIIDQVVW
+43 TYAQDNIIDQVVW

-68 VEEERLVALSER
+68 VEEERLNALMEH
-80 RDIDGDPYCVIPEQL
+80 RDLDGDPYCVIPEQL

-104 AEIDSIEVGDSE
+104 AEIDSIEVTESE
-116 IISRVDA
+116 VIARLDA
-123 QINFYIQQIGSEEK
+123 QLNFMIQQIGSEEK

-157 RDGLTAQRVQQ
+157 HDGLTAQRMQQ

-176 TPSEVRNYFNDLPY
+176 TPAEVRNFFNQLPY
-190 DSIPYIPTNVEVQL
+190 DSIPYIPTNVEVQI
-204 ITKEP
+204 ITREP
-209 TVPQVEIDAVK
+209 KVPQKEVDAVK
-220 AKLREFTE
+220 AQLREFTD
-228 RVNSGETSFSTLA
+228 RINSGETSFSTLA

-248 GSRVRG
+248 GSRMRG

-286 ETEYGY
+286 ETEYGF

-311 LRPHV
+311 LRPHI
-316 PAEAIDSSLIALDS
+316 PSEAIDTAMLTLDS
-330 IADNIRNGKY
+330 IADNIRNAKY

-345 ALYISDDKDTRLN
+345 ALYLSDDKDTRLN

-369 SKFQMQQLPQEIAKV
+369 SKFEMQQLPQEIARV
-384 VDGLNVGEIS
+384 VDALKVGEIS
-394 DPFTMLDDN
+394 DPFTMVTDN
-403 GKEVCAIVKL
+403 GMEVCAIVKL
-413 KTKIDGHKATISE
+413 KTKTEGHKATISE
-426 DYQRLKDLVM
+426 DYQRLKDLVTQQM
-436 EKLGEEKLKEWIK
+436 GEEKLKEWIK

-459 DPEWRNCDFKYDG
+459 DPAWRNCDFKYEG
-472 WVKD
+472 WIKE

>member
-1 MIIFA
+1 MIRTIT
-6 DCCALPSCPCINDKL
+6 LL
-21 KRMRTSLIA
+21 KPILLLISVIISVA
-30 RTAFFLLSAILPA
+30 TYA
-43 VSFSQDNIIDQVVW
+43 QDNIIDQVVW

-68 VEEERLVALSER
+68 VEEERLNALMEH
-80 RDIDGDPYCVIPEQL
+80 RDLDGDPYCVIPEQL

-104 AEIDSIEVGDSE
+104 AEIDSIEVTESE
-116 IISRVDA
+116 VIARLDA
-123 QINFYIQQIGSEEK
+123 QLNFMIQQIGSEEK

-157 RDGLTAQRVQQ
+157 HDGLTAQRMQQ

-176 TPSEVRNYFNDLPY
+176 TPAEVRNFFNQLPY
-190 DSIPYIPTNVEVQL
+190 DSIPYIPTNVEVQI
-204 ITKEP
+204 ITREP
-209 TVPQVEIDAVK
+209 KVPQKEVDAVK
-220 AKLREFTE
+220 AQLREFTD
-228 RVNSGETSFSTLA
+228 RINSGETSFSTLA

-248 GSRVRG
+248 GSRMRG

-286 ETEYGY
+286 ETEYGF

-311 LRPHV
+311 LRPHI
-316 PAEAIDSSLIALDS
+316 PSEAIDSAMLTLDS
-330 IADNIRNGKY
+330 IADNIRNAKY

-345 ALYISDDKDTRLN
+345 ALYLSDDKDTRLN

-369 SKFQMQQLPQEIAKV
+369 SKFEMQQLPQEIARV
-384 VDGLNVGEIS
+384 VDALKVGEIS
-394 DPFTMLDDN
+394 DPFTMVTDN
-403 GKEVCAIVKL
+403 GMEVCAIVKL
-413 KTKIDGHKATISE
+413 KTKTEGHKATISE
-426 DYQRLKDLVM
+426 DYQRLKDLVTQQM
-436 EKLGEEKLKEWIK
+436 GEEKLKEWIK

-459 DPEWRNCDFKYDG
+459 DPAWRNCDFKYEG
-472 WVKD
+472 WIKE

>member
-1 MIIFA
+1 MIRTIT
-6 DCCALPSCPCINDKL
+6 LPKPIL
-21 KRMRTSLIA
+21 LLISVII
-30 RTAFFLLSAILPA
+30 SAA
-43 VSFSQDNIIDQVVW
+43 TYAQDNIIDQVVW

-68 VEEERLVALSER
+68 VEEERLNALMEH
-80 RDIDGDPYCVIPEQL
+80 RDLDGDPYCVIPEQL

-104 AEIDSIEVGDSE
+104 AEIDSIEVTESE
-116 IISRVDA
+116 VIARLDA
-123 QINFYIQQIGSEEK
+123 QLNFMIQQIGSEEK

-157 RDGLTAQRVQQ
+157 HDGLTAQRMQQ

-176 TPSEVRNYFNDLPY
+176 TPAEVRNFFNQLPY
-190 DSIPYIPTNVEVQL
+190 DSIPYIPTNVEVQI
-204 ITKEP
+204 ITREP
-209 TVPQVEIDAVK
+209 KVPQKEVDAVK
-220 AKLREFTE
+220 AQLREFTD
-228 RVNSGETSFSTLA
+228 RINSGETSFSTLA

-248 GSRVRG
+248 GSRMRG

-286 ETEYGY
+286 ETEYGF

-311 LRPHV
+311 LRPHI
-316 PAEAIDSSLIALDS
+316 PSEAIDSAMLTLDS
-330 IADNIRNGKY
+330 IADNIRNAKY

-345 ALYISDDKDTRLN
+345 ALYLSDDKDTRLN

-369 SKFQMQQLPQEIAKV
+369 SKFEMQQLPQEIARV
-384 VDGLNVGEIS
+384 VDALKVGEIS
-394 DPFTMLDDN
+394 DPFTMVTDK
-403 GKEVCAIVKL
+403 GMEVCAIVKL
-413 KTKIDGHKATISE
+413 KTKTEGHKATISE
-426 DYQRLKDLVM
+426 DYQRLKDLVTQQM
-436 EKLGEEKLKEWIK
+436 GEEKLKEWIK

-459 DPEWRNCDFKYDG
+459 DPAWRNCDFKYEG
-472 WVKD
+472 WIKE

>member
-1 MIIFA
+1 MIRTIT
-6 DCCALPSCPCINDKL
+6 LPKPIL
-21 KRMRTSLIA
+21 LLISVII
-30 RTAFFLLSAILPA
+30 SAA
-43 VSFSQDNIIDQVVW
+43 TYAQDNIIDQVVW

-68 VEEERLVALSER
+68 VEEERLNALMEH
-80 RDIDGDPYCVIPEQL
+80 RDLDGDPYCVIPEQL

-104 AEIDSIEVGDSE
+104 AEIDSIEVTESE
-116 IISRVDA
+116 VIARLDA
-123 QINFYIQQIGSEEK
+123 QLNFMIQQIGSEEK
-137 VEEYFNKTM
+137 VEEYFNRTM

-157 RDGLTAQRVQQ
+157 HDGLTAQRMQQ

-176 TPSEVRNYFNDLPY
+176 TPAEVRNFFNQLPY
-190 DSIPYIPTNVEVQL
+190 DSIPYIPTNVEVQI
-204 ITKEP
+204 ITREP
-209 TVPQVEIDAVK
+209 KVPQKEVDAVK
-220 AKLREFTE
+220 AQLREFTD
-228 RVNSGETSFSTLA
+228 RINSGETSFSTLA

-248 GSRVRG
+248 GSRMRG

-286 ETEYGY
+286 ETEYGF

-311 LRPHV
+311 LRPHI
-316 PAEAIDSSLIALDS
+316 PSEAIDSAMLTLDS
-330 IADNIRNGKY
+330 IADNIRNAKY

-345 ALYISDDKDTRLN
+345 ALYLSDDKDTRLN

-369 SKFQMQQLPQEIAKV
+369 SKFEMQQLPQEIARV
-384 VDGLNVGEIS
+384 VDALKVGEIS
-394 DPFTMLDDN
+394 DPFTMVTDN
-403 GKEVCAIVKL
+403 GMEVCAIVKL
-413 KTKIDGHKATISE
+413 KTKTEGHKATISE
-426 DYQRLKDLVM
+426 DYQRLKDLVTQQM
-436 EKLGEEKLKEWIK
+436 GEEKLKEWIK

-459 DPEWRNCDFKYDG
+459 DPAWRNCDFKYEG
-472 WVKD
+472 WIKE

>member
-1 MIIFA
+1 
-6 DCCALPSCPCINDKL
+6 
-21 KRMRTSLIA
+21 MRRSLIVK
-30 RTAFFLLSAILPA
+30 TTVILLSLIFPA
-43 VSFSQDNIIDQVVW
+43 MLFSQDNIIDQVVW

-68 VEEERLVALSER
+68 VEEERLAALSER

-104 AEIDSIEVGDSE
+104 AEIDSIEVDDSE

-123 QINFYIQQIGSEEK
+123 QINFFIQQIGSEEK

-146 TQIREKLRQNI
+146 TQIREKLRQNV

-176 TPSEVRNYFNDLPY
+176 TPAEVRNYFNSLPY
-190 DSIPYIPTNVEVQL
+190 DSIPYIPTNVEVQI

-228 RVNSGETSFSTLA
+228 RVTSGETSFSTLA

-316 PAEAIDSSLIALDS
+316 PAEAIDSSLVGLDS
-330 IADNIRNGKY
+330 IADNIRNNKY

-413 KTKIDGHKATISE
+413 KTKIEGHKATISE
-426 DYQRLKDLVM
+426 DYQRLKDLVTAKM
-436 EKLGEEKLKEWIK
+436 GEEKLKEWIK
-449 EKLKT
+449 EKLQT
-454 TYVRI
+454 TSVRI
-459 DPEWRNCDFKYDG
+459 DPEWRNCDFKYEG